1 MYPGPLSG
9 PVEVVGGELAGPGLS
24 PVAALVPGAAFS
36 PAEIGRM
43 VAVLSLLYTASS
55 PVPRNNSSRAACF
68 SSCPVTG
75 LAVAWLTT
83 SYRYSSCIFACAAK
97 FLSALGSGCAAM
109 SNRAGSALALP
120 GVARISPDA
129 HANACNTASPTKP
142 LFVLMNS
149 PIYFVLVLRLC
160 MSRLISTTPERQ
172 TTPGRFLTT
181 HYLAR
186 PSLWTWRWP

>member
-109 SNRAGSALALP
+109 SNRAGSAFALP

-129 HANACNTASPTKP
+129 HASACNTASRTEP
-142 LFVLMNS
+142 LVVFMNS
-149 PIYFVLVLRLC
+149 PIHCSSAAALDEP
-160 MSRLISTTPERQ
+160 SDTTTLEGKK
-172 TTPGRFLTT
+172 TPGLFTEVAELSCSEAWGGVRD
-181 HYLAR
+181 
-186 PSLWTWRWP
+186 